1 MQTIGFSTNLVMVD
15 AQLDG
20 TLSYVELAQQVHSS
34 VLFAIANS
42 GAFFPLMWKHW
53 KKSSRRARMCY
64 FNVESNWRAGAVGS
78 GADALEVEPLEAPS
92 RRNIFDLELKLE
104 LKQSSAGFVG
114 AIEYDQLVYDAAMM
128 ESFASHFVALL
139 DRLTSTPDAVAW
151 RVPFVRRDERARA
164 IRFARGGGRADAPS
178 LAAVLDPAVAAFG
191 RSGFEAAAVAAG
203 AVELSAKE
211 LRDAAR
217 ALAAALLGRCAL
229 AAGGR
234 VGLCLDEPHAAA
246 AVVGALGIL
255 MAGGVIV
262 AVDADAAAN
271 PQAER
276 VDAAVAVCSQAAGVA
291 SRRWLHES
299 VHGAVGCIL
308 LTPAGALLDASPPPD
323 LSLLDSKAA
332 ALAPERPVA
341 LLPAAA
347 AGGSS
352 GGYALTRLHALAN
365 SVGGLLAAAPM
376 AAGAPVVLVGT
387 PRDAH
392 WLQVAL
398 AALVSGA
405 PLRLASAAQL
415 RAAGGWPAAE
425 PAPTWLACATRDLPS
440 LPPEGAAALRT
451 VVGSCDAGDANG
463 LSLQQLRA
471 WAAGGRTV
479 LCGYQVAP
487 VGLVGIADLSAAL
500 GTMES
505 RHVSLANM
513 GVPLPNVRAHIVDPA
528 GAPTPLGATGRLC
541 VALPHLRAE
550 HADAPHRFFDATTL
564 NDAAGADDGDDGS
577 DGGGGDEFG
586 WLLDSGALGQW
597 MPDGSINLHD
607 DAEDARLRRASAAG
621 PVVPPRTAVETWLVE
636 FVQHEM
642 QIDELSVTASLFE
655 ELGVDSMKR
664 LTLIGA
670 IRRTLG
676 VNVTIAELEWD
687 SVRDLATRIEMKRD
701 LATTDVD
708 AEGLRLQG
716 RLPPLVGSPLPRGR
730 RLAAQLGGIVLVCTV
745 RTLSIGP
752 FAAAALA
759 LLRRAT
765 VASVVLLLPVA
776 LAAQLIFTVLL
787 GIVLKWIIVG
797 RLKVGAHPLW
807 SWPFLRWWLAQ
818 RATAPALEV
827 LHHAR
832 GSPLANLAWRLLGA
846 RVGAGAVVDT
856 VGISEADLVEI
867 GENALIGDGAR
878 LCAHRFVPGAIV
890 FGRVQVGAGAVVNPH
905 AAVMADSVVGA
916 GAELGPSVA
925 AGERSDGAA

>member
-1 MQTIGFSTNLVMVD
+1 
-15 AQLDG
+15 
-20 TLSYVELAQQVHSS
+20 
-34 VLFAIANS
+34 
-42 GAFFPLMWKHW
+42 
-53 KKSSRRARMCY
+53 
-64 FNVESNWRAGAVGS
+64 
-78 GADALEVEPLEAPS
+78 
-92 RRNIFDLELKLE
+92 
-104 LKQSSAGFVG
+104 
-114 AIEYDQLVYDAAMM
+114 
-128 ESFASHFVALL
+128 
-139 DRLTSTPDAVAW
+139 
-151 RVPFVRRDERARA
+151 
-164 IRFARGGGRADAPS
+164 
-178 LAAVLDPAVAAFG
+178 
-191 RSGFEAAAVAAG
+191 
-203 AVELSAKE
+203 
-211 LRDAAR
+211 
-217 ALAAALLGRCAL
+217 
-229 AAGGR
+229 
-234 VGLCLDEPHAAA
+234 
-246 AVVGALGIL
+246 

-323 LSLLDSKAA
+323 LSLLDSKTA

-376 AAGAPVVLVGT
+376 AAGAPVVLVG
-387 PRDAH
+387 DASRR
-392 WLQVAL
+392 AL
-398 AALVSGA
+398 ATGR
-405 PLRLASAAQL
+405 PRRPGERRTPPRLASAAQL

-463 LSLQQLRA
+463 LSLQQPRVGRRRAHGALRLP
-471 WAAGGRTV
+471 GGARRPRRHRRSLGGSRYHGV
-479 LCGYQVAP
+479 LPRLTREYGRA
-487 VGLVGIADLSAAL
+487 
-500 GTMES
+500 
-505 RHVSLANM
+505 
-513 GVPLPNVRAHIVDPA
+513 LPNVRAHIVDPA

-607 DAEDARLRRASAAG
+607 DAEDAWLRRASAAG

-664 LTLIGA
+664 LTPIGA

-708 AEGLRLQG
+708 AEAPAAGCRRSWGRRCRAAAVSLRSS
-716 RLPPLVGSPLPRGR
+716 VGSCSSAPCARSRLGRSPPRSRSSAAPPSLPSSSSSPSPSPRSSSSPCCSG
-730 RLAAQLGGIVLVCTV
+730 LFSSG
-745 RTLSIGP
+745 S
-752 FAAAALA
+752 
-759 LLRRAT
+759 
-765 VASVVLLLPVA
+765 
-776 LAAQLIFTVLL
+776 
-787 GIVLKWIIVG
+787 
-797 RLKVGAHPLW
+797 
-807 SWPFLRWWLAQ
+807 SW
-818 RATAPALEV
+818 
-827 LHHAR
+827 
-832 GSPLANLAWRLLGA
+832 
-846 RVGAGAVVDT
+846 AG
-856 VGISEADLVEI
+856 
-867 GENALIGDGAR
+867 
-878 LCAHRFVPGAIV
+878 
-890 FGRVQVGAGAVVNPH
+890 
-905 AAVMADSVVGA
+905 
-916 GAELGPSVA
+916 
-925 AGERSDGAA
+925 